1 MYQADVESR
10 RDAHSCGDRMVGGLQ
25 CAGSPRSAGSD
36 GTHGFAFGPSRSQT
50 PLFPTPAR

>member
-1 MYQADVESR
+1 MYQDVESR

-36 GTHGFAFGPSRSQT
+36 STHGFAFGPSRSQT